1 MNIARQDR
9 QHQRIAE
16 EILKRK
22 KILKNTYNDLKKT
35 DNKIYFEPVLDEC
48 TQYYNNIRNEKLK
61 QYDAFKIISE
71 HLDKLIQNPNIFNEK
86 NEMLKNDQADI
97 LKQLIIIRKELQ
109 DIP

>member
-48 TQYYNNIRNEKLK
+48 TQYYNNIRNEKPLTENHFSTIN
-61 QYDAFKIISE
+61 YSYI
-71 HLDKLIQNPNIFNEK
+71 NEVVG
-86 NEMLKNDQADI
+86 
-97 LKQLIIIRKELQ
+97 
-109 DIP
+109 